1 MTKKRELPLLTV
13 REFRA
18 SFSKLHK
25 PVRVIRSRG
34 KVEILG
40 VWTPTR
46 RTDEVADS
54 TGVRY
59 PAEKSDSDSPERS
72 GKREDT

>member
-1 MTKKRELPLLTV
+1 MSRRELPLLTV

-18 SFSKLHK
+18 QFSKLTH

-40 VWTPTR
+40 LWTPTKR
-46 RTDEVADS
+46 NSEVADS
-54 TGVRY
+54 TSVRY
-59 PAEKSDSDSPERS
+59 PPEKSNSSEPERS
-72 GKREDT
+72 GKREDA